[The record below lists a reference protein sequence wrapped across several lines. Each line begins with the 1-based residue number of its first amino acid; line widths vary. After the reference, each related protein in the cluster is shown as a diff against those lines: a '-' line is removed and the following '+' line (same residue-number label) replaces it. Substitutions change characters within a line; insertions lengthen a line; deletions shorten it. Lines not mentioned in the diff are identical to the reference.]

1 MEKNNRIYN
10 FQKREEERNG
20 LKSKEMQSLRKEK
33 MHVRNQVFG
42 SKADWGFAEKPL
54 AVWRVK

>member
-10 FQKREEERNG
+10 FQKRVEEGNG
-20 LKSKEMQSLRKEK
+20 LRSKEMQSLRKEQ

-42 SKADWGFAEKPL
+42 NKAD
-54 AVWRVK
+54 